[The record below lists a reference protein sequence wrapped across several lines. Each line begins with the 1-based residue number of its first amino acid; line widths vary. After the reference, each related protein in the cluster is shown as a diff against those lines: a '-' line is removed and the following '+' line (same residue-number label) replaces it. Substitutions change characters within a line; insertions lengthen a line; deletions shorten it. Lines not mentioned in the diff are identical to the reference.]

1 MKKNK
6 LFIIGL
12 VTVFVALLSLTLVS
26 STFAKYVTTG
36 TGSASAR
43 VAKWGFK
50 EVTMNLE
57 NDLFNNIYTST
68 DGKENVKST
77 AKVIAPGTEGSASFG
92 FTYDAT
98 GVTKPEVAYNFTI
111 DVTGSCADEIKNNT
125 SIKWYLDDTPYS
137 FDGLLAAIKA
147 LSGDSS
153 GTKRYEAGTL
163 PTLDTAGKFM
173 HTVKWVWE
181 FSKDA
186 AGDAADTSMGNA
198 TTLAQVTLSI
208 TVTATQ
214 ID

>member
-50 EVTMNLE
+50 KVTMNLGT
-57 NDLFNNIYTST
+57 DLFNNIYTST
-68 DGKENVKST
+68 DGKESVKST

-111 DVTGSCADEIKNNT
+111 DATGTCANEIKDNT
-125 SIKWYLDDTPYS
+125 SIKWYLDEAEYT

-147 LSGDSS
+147 LSGDPS

-163 PTLDTAGKFM
+163 PEDLM
-173 HTVKWVWE
+173 HTVKWVWSFNVNE
-181 FSKDA
+181 T
-186 AGDAADTSMGNA
+186 GDTADTDMGNA
-198 TTLAQVTLSI
+198 ADLANVTLKI

>member
-43 VAKWGFK
+43 VDKWGFK
-50 EVTMNLE
+50 EVTMSLE
-57 NDLFNNIYTST
+57 NDLFKDVYKTGES
-68 DGKENVKST
+68 ENVKST

-98 GVTKPEVAYNFTI
+98 GVAAPEVAYNFTI
-111 DVTGSCADEIKNNT
+111 DATGSCADEIKNNT